1 MLKMPL
7 IIYCALLL
15 TACGGKKNYSEV
27 EKVYLP
33 EPIVA
38 NPKIPTL
45 DVTQGPLPEWITPP
59 PADAIVTE
67 ALETL
72 TNPIT
77 GEQFTVPTGGYTI
90 VTE

>member
-1 MLKMPL
+1 MLKML
-7 IIYCALLL
+7 LTICCALLL
-15 TACGGKKNYSEV
+15 TACGGKKNYSKV
-27 EKVYLP
+27 ENFYLS
-33 EPIVA
+33 ELIVA

-45 DVTQGPLPEWITPP
+45 DVTSGPLPEWISPP
-59 PADAIVTE
+59 PADSFVTQ